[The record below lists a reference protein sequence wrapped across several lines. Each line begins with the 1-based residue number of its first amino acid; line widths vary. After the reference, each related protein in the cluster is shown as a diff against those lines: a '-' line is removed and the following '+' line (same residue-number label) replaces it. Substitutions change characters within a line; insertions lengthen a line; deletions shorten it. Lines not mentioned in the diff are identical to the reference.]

1 MDGIRR
7 TVVLTIVSLLFFVTQ
22 AYAYTITFGGV
33 SATQGVLDA
42 GLTANT
48 PGIDPTTNTA
58 VLSDWFIE
66 TFDLNGGGGFNT
78 LDPDL
83 LITSVNGYD
92 FRQGTEPWAAAPAN
106 DQTFYFF
113 APKQGGNLP
122 ASVLVPNSAF
132 NAFQPGLFIDYLGF
146 YFGSVDRYNYLDF
159 FFGNDF
165 TTPAFT
171 ISGNDIIDEFSGIP
185 GDQTSNLTNVYVNI
199 TFDLPTDIF
208 TAFRV
213 RTTGV
218 ALELDNVVAHVVP
231 VAPVPE
237 PSTFI
242 LFGAGLLGLVALGRK
257 RFRQ

>member
-1 MDGIRR
+1 MNSIGR
-7 TVVLTIVSLLFFVTQ
+7 TTILMIASLLFLATQ

-33 SATQGVLDA
+33 DATQNGVSA

-48 PGIDPTTNTA
+48 PGIDPLTNTA
-58 VLSDWFIE
+58 TQPDWFIE
-66 TFDLNGGGGFNT
+66 TFDYQGGGGFNT
-78 LDPDL
+78 LNPDL
-83 LITSVNGYD
+83 LITSANAYD
-92 FRQGTEPWAAAPAN
+92 FRQGTAPYAAAPAG

-113 APKQGGNLP
+113 APKQGGGLP
-122 ASVLVPNSAF
+122 ASVLVPN
-132 NAFQPGLFIDYLGF
+132 NAFKAYKPGLFIDYLGF

-171 ISGNDIIDEFSGIP
+171 ISGSDIIDEFSGIP
-185 GDQTSNLTNVYVNI
+185 GDQTSILTNVYVNL

-218 ALELDNVVAHVVP
+218 ALELDNVVAHVS
-231 VAPVPE
+231 AVPE
-237 PSTFI
+237 PSTAI

-257 RFRQ
+257 RFAQ